1 MLAIVPS
8 VLMLGLVVMPSTQPS
23 AAVGHFGRGAVRCAR
38 PPSCCDKPPGLG
50 GRVPLPQGPSND
62 RSSVTLGGITRPLG
76 ARSTVSRTDAGS
88 LLIRIPAAGL
98 SSGTLFGGA
107 FSVAWFSAIVPAT
120 FASGGAGGLFMLPF
134 WLAGGAVAKQT
145 ILDPA
150 RATSLSIGEFAWE
163 VRSALP
169 LGDVTISTRDG
180 PTDEL
185 EGASVEVAAYVNGV
199 PSYVLRLFAG
209 AAPLN
214 MGEGLASSELEWLAE
229 EINGYVRALRGDRDA
244 ER

>member
-1 MLAIVPS
+1 M
-8 VLMLGLVVMPSTQPS
+8 
-23 AAVGHFGRGAVRCAR
+23 
-38 PPSCCDKPPGLG
+38 
-50 GRVPLPQGPSND
+50 
-62 RSSVTLGGITRPLG
+62 
-76 ARSTVSRTDAGS
+76 
-88 LLIRIPAAGL
+88 
-98 SSGTLFGGA
+98 
-107 FSVAWFSAIVPAT
+107 
-120 FASGGAGGLFMLPF
+120 
-134 WLAGGAVAKQT
+134 
-145 ILDPA
+145 
-150 RATSLSIGEFAWE
+150 
-163 VRSALP
+163 RSALP

-199 PSYVLRLFAG
+199 PSYVLRLFTG